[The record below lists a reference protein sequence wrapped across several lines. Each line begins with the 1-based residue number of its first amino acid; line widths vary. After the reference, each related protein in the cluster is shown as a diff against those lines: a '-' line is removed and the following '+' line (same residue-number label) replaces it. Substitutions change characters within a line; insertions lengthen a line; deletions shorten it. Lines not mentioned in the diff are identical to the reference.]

1 MKDIDFVPHIKKMFD
16 IFKDLVSGEK
26 LGRDLD
32 KINEKGEHS
41 IGMDIMAEET
51 FVKYLKDN
59 NLPVSVF
66 SEENGI
72 IQVSN
77 NPRYLVVFDPLD
89 GSVNYKLGNN
99 ILPYG
104 CLIAVYNISNLSLNK
119 IVASGA
125 IEITNGIS
133 WVYDGSLT
141 KNINGQNVTIKNDW
155 TIGRS
160 TPVYLDLFYIDG
172 YKLFTPLSDKI
183 LIRNV
188 GSNVGNLSYLL
199 SNLTAAVGGVCVR
212 PEEIGALYS
221 LIKGAGGV
229 VSDING
235 QDIGDRVFSSDLTY
249 FMIGGNSKVVNFCID
264 TFNNN

>member
-1 MKDIDFVPHIKKMFD
+1 MTSIDFVPHIKKMLE
-16 IFKDLVSGEK
+16 IFKNLVSGEK
-26 LGRDLD
+26 LGYDLD
-32 KINEKGEHS
+32 KTNEKGEHS
-41 IGMDIMAEET
+41 IGMDIKAEEV
-51 FVKYLKDN
+51 FVDYLKDN

-72 IQVSN
+72 IQVSK
-77 NPRYLVVFDPLD
+77 NPQYLVVFDPLD

-104 CLIAVYNISNLSLNK
+104 CLIAVYNISDLSLNK

-125 IEITNGIS
+125 IEITNDIS
-133 WVYDGSLT
+133 WVYDGDVT
-141 KNINGQNVTIKNDW
+141 KNINGKDVKIKGDW
-155 TIGRS
+155 IIGRS
-160 TPVYLDLFYIDG
+160 TPVYLDLFYING

-212 PEEIGALYS
+212 PEEIGTIYT
-221 LIKGAGGV
+221 LIKGAGGIV
-229 VSDING
+229 YNIDG
-235 QDIGDRVFSSDLTY
+235 QDIGDRIFSPDSTY

-264 TFNNN
+264 TFNSN